1 MTMKTGLRPAA
12 LLVPVLMAL
21 VMAIGL
27 INPLLELRGVADL
40 PRGYHNALAAQAF
53 SSPEAAAFLPILAA
67 IPAAAGYV
75 EDIKSKFVQF
85 FLLRSGY
92 RRYLMH
98 RLLTAAITGGLTG
111 LLGGGLLWGGCALVL
126 LPREGAA
133 VPGISSPLTGLVLL
147 FFCGSLWAVVG
158 LAISAFF
165 ESKYI
170 AYASP
175 FIIYYLLV
183 ILCERYFPNAT
194 LLYPPN
200 WLNGDAGRGA
210 AFLLGLTLLFGLAF
224 AEKAGRRLREL

>member
-1 MTMKTGLRPAA
+1 MTMKTGLRPAV

-21 VMAIGL
+21 AMATGL

-40 PRGYHNALAAQAF
+40 PRGYHNVLAAQAF
-53 SSPEAAAFLPILAA
+53 SSPEAAAFLPILVV
-67 IPAAAGYV
+67 IPGAAGYV

-92 RRYLMH
+92 RRYLTH
-98 RLLTAAITGGLTG
+98 RFLTAAITGGLTG
-111 LLGGGLLWGGCALVL
+111 LLGGVLLWGGCAVML

-133 VPGISSPLTGLVLL
+133 VSSSNPLPGLVLL

-175 FIIYYLLV
+175 FIVYYLLV
-183 ILCERYFPNAT
+183 ILCQRYFPNAM

-224 AEKAGRRLREL
+224 AGKAGRRLREL